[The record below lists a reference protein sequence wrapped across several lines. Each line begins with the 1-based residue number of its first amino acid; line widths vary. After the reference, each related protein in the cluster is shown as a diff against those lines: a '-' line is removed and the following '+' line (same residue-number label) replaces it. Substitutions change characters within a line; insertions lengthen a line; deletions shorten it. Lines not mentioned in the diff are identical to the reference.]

1 MATIWR
7 YWPMD
12 MLRLPRALM
21 DDMIAHVTAHL
32 PDEACGLVGGRGGR
46 AARLY
51 PIENMLHSPV
61 MYEMEPL
68 QQIRAMLAIEE
79 EGLELLAIYH
89 SHPNGPAR
97 PSTSDVAQAYYPDV
111 AQIIISLA
119 EQARPSVRAFMIAAG
134 QIREIA
140 VKLIS

>member
-1 MATIWR
+1 
-7 YWPMD
+7 MD
-12 MLRLPRALM
+12 LLRFPRALI

-32 PDEACGLVGGRGGR
+32 PDEACGLVGGRDGR
-46 AARLY
+46 AERLY

-68 QQIRAMLAIEE
+68 QQVRAMLAIEE

-97 PSTSDVAQAYYPDV
+97 PSTSDVAQAYYPDT

-119 EQARPSVRAFMIAAG
+119 ERARPSVRAFMIAAG
-134 QIREIA
+134 QVREIA
-140 VKLIS
+140 VDQLS